1 MDNTT
6 NKWIDYNVTT
16 NDTILNNAMIQMT
29 AHPMRVLK
37 SGLIQYKIWGT
48 LLETEQ
54 TAIITFDSIKA
65 TKNDVNDY
73 IETILTKGLT
83 YARKHHKNENNEYIA

>member
-1 MDNTT
+1 MDNTSNRWQYSVEINNAT
-6 NKWIDYNVTT
+6 
-16 NDTILNNAMIQMT
+16 LNNAMIRMT
-29 AHPMRVLK
+29 AHPMRILK

-54 TAIITFDSIKA
+54 TAVITFDSIKA

-73 IETILTKGLT
+73 IKIILTKGLT

>member
-1 MDNTT
+1 MDNTSNRWQCGVEINNAT
-6 NKWIDYNVTT
+6 
-16 NDTILNNAMIQMT
+16 LNNAMIRMT
-29 AHPMRVLK
+29 AHPMRILK

-54 TAIITFDSIKA
+54 TAVITFDSIKA

-73 IETILTKGLT
+73 IKIILTKGLT